1 MGGFFSFPFRLEF
14 TPQDVGIRE
23 NLPQTHQS
31 AANIIRENWGR
42 IVIITGAGISS
53 HVLPTF
59 RSNDANGLWD
69 VVAAPVLD
77 KTQFYSNPFT
87 AWKLS
92 ANVRNL
98 QLRKT
103 IYPSA
108 SHRVIHYMIQ
118 RGAVPT
124 LLTQNIDSLHS
135 FPGDESNI
143 VELHGKVTDFGECE
157 TCQAQRI
164 VDHMEVLRTGQCPK
178 CPVCGENLKPTVAF
192 FQDLIPKNVRQRAN
206 EAMKT
211 ANVLILV
218 GTHCAVD
225 PVLSYVQE
233 ALQTGMT
240 VIEINP
246 DTTNI
251 SKYVD
256 IKFAE
261 KSDDCMTAIG
271 KLLFPEIDFD
281 KKIPGEPFS

>member
-1 MGGFFSFPFRLEF
+1 MGGLFSFPFSLHFE
-14 TPQDVGIRE
+14 PQDLGLKE
-23 NLPQTHQS
+23 SFPQTHQS
-31 AANIIRENWGR
+31 AANIIRENWGK
-42 IVIITGAGISS
+42 VVVITGAGISS

-59 RSNDANGLWD
+59 RSNDSNGLWD
-69 VVAAPVLD
+69 VVSAPVMD
-77 KTQFYSNPFT
+77 KTQFYSNPYT
-87 AWKLS
+87 AWKLH

-108 SHRVIHYMIQ
+108 SHRVLHYMMQ
-118 RGAVPT
+118 RGAVSNII
-124 LLTQNIDSLHS
+124 TQNIDSLHS
-135 FPGDESNI
+135 FPEDEQKI
-143 VELHGKVTDFGECE
+143 IELHGRVTDFGDCE
-157 TCQAQRI
+157 KCQQHRR

-178 CPVCGENLKPTVAF
+178 CPICGENLKPTVAF
-192 FQDLIPKNVRQRAN
+192 FQDLIPKEVRVRAN
-206 EAMKT
+206 KIIQC
-211 ANVLILV
+211 ANVLLLL

-233 ALQTGMT
+233 AIQTGII
-240 VIEINP
+240 VIEVNP
-246 DTTNI
+246 DITNI

-261 KSDDCMTAIG
+261 KTDDCMTVIG